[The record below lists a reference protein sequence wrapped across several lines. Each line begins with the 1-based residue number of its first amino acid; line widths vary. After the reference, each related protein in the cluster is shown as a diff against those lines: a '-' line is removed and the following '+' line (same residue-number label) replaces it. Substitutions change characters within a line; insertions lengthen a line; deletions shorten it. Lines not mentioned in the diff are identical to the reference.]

1 MTNISQELVVH
12 TFPCLSDNY
21 GFLIHDPVSKETVC
35 VDTPD
40 AQAIDKQLKDKNWQ
54 LSHIFNTHHHL
65 DHVGGNLELKEKYQC
80 EIIASEYDQDRI
92 PGIDS
97 TVKEGDAVSLGKHEA
112 IIYETPGHTLGHIV
126 CHFQKEQ
133 YLFAGDTIFAMGCG
147 RLFEGSAEQMFH
159 SLAKIKSLPD
169 DTTIFCAHEYTEA
182 NARFAISV
190 ETENL
195 ALQQRY
201 KKIISLREKQIAT
214 VPYLLGEDK
223 QTNPFLLAANVEEFA
238 ERRTLKDNF

>member
-1 MTNISQELVVH
+1 MVNISQELMVH

-21 GFLIHDPVSKETVC
+21 GFFILDPVSKETAC

-40 AQAIDKQLKDKNWQ
+40 AGAIDKQLKEKNWQ

-80 EIIASEYDQDRI
+80 EIIASEYDQDRT
-92 PGIDS
+92 PGIDR
-97 TVKEGDAVSLGKHEA
+97 TVKEGDTVSLGEQKA
-112 IIYETPGHTLGHIV
+112 TIYETPGHTLGHIV
-126 CHFQKEQ
+126 YHFEKEQ

-159 SLAKIKSLPD
+159 SLTKIKSMAD
-169 DTTIFCAHEYTEA
+169 DTTIFCAHEYTEG
-182 NARFAISV
+182 NAHFALTV

-201 KKIISLREKQIAT
+201 EKVMALRKKHMPT
-214 VPYLLGEDK
+214 VPFLLREDK
-223 QTNPFLLAANVEEFA
+223 QTNPFLLATDVKEFA
-238 ERRTLKDNF
+238 ERRLLKDNF